1 MHIRYLVLVL
11 FMLGVTGCSS
21 VYYGTMEKM
30 GRSQAGH
37 HGGPRQSGRDTQ
49 NETKEQ
55 FLTAMN
61 SSKSVVNFKGG
72 DLEKEYNK
80 LNATL
85 KKSESKAAE
94 VHKPHQAVADVS
106 EALFSEWRS
115 GIKQYSSDA
124 LRRSTNRNMTS
135 QNRKYEDLMKAM
147 KKAESKLE
155 PALAPLRDQVLFMKH
170 NLNARPSPSERRTDE
185 CSGANVDRLVTRH
198 GDSHYPRQTGYNAL
212 QSECV
217 RCPTGISANRQDH
230 SGQSKRGVSS
240 DPPSLFCARA
250 KKQDPDLQI

>member
-1 MHIRYLVLVL
+1 MYIRNLVLVL

-30 GRSQAGH
+30 GVHKRDIMVDRVKAA
-37 HGGPRQSGRDTQ
+37 RDTQ

-55 FLTAMN
+55 FLTAMEQF
-61 SSKSVVNFKGG
+61 KSVVNFKGG

-94 VHKPHQAVADVS
+94 VHSRIQAVADVS

-115 GIKQYSSDA
+115 EIKQYSSDA
-124 LRRSTNRNMTS
+124 LRRSS
-135 QNRKYEDLMKAM
+135 QQKYDITKQKYEDLMKAM

-170 NLNARPSPSERRTDE
+170 NLNARAIAGL
-185 CSGANVDRLVTRH
+185 SGELTSVQANVDRLVRDMETAIAEADRFI
-198 GDSHYPRQTGYNAL
+198 TAL
-212 QSECV
+212 QPE
-217 RCPTGISANRQDH
+217 
-230 SGQSKRGVSS
+230 
-240 DPPSLFCARA
+240 
-250 KKQDPDLQI
+250 